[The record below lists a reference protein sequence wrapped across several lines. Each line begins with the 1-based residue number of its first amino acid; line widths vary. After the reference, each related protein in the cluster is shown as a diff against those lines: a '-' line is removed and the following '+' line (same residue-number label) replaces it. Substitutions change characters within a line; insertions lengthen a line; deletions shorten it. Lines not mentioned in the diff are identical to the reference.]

1 MAPLLDVQHVE
12 VCYNGNAVVQDV
24 SFQVEAGEILGIV
37 GESGSGKSTV
47 IRAAMGLLGS
57 GGAVTKGSLYYK
69 GQNVIDAGPDEIRRM
84 RGPAMGMIFQ
94 NTGASLC
101 PIRSIGDQLYESV
114 RQHEKASRQ
123 EVRERALALFDRMRL
138 DDGERILNSYPFEL
152 SGGMNQRVGIM
163 MAMILKP
170 ALLFADEPTSALDV
184 TVQAQVVK
192 EMMKMRDLCGTGM
205 VVVTHNIGMAEHMAD
220 RIAVM
225 HQGRLVEYGETEEII
240 RHPKEAYTKKLI
252 GSVLRLNRGKRDAEN
267 IGSKST
273 EKDIL

>member
-1 MAPLLDVQHVE
+1 MTLLDVQHVE

-47 IRAAMGLLGS
+47 IRAAMGLLGG
-57 GGAVTKGSLYYK
+57 GGAVTKGKIYYK
-69 GQNVIDAGPDEIRRM
+69 GQNVIDAEPDEIRRM

-114 RQHEKASRQ
+114 RQHEKVSRQ
-123 EVRERALALFDRMRL
+123 EVRERALAIFDRMRL
-138 DDGERILNSYPFEL
+138 NDGERILSSYPFEL

-170 ALLFADEPTSALDV
+170 DLLFADEPTSALDV

-225 HQGRLVEYGETEEII
+225 YQGRLVEYGETEEII
-240 RHPKEAYTKKLI
+240 RHPKETYTKKLI
-252 GSVLRLNRGKRDAEN
+252 GSVLRLNRGERDAEN
-267 IGSKST
+267 TGSKST